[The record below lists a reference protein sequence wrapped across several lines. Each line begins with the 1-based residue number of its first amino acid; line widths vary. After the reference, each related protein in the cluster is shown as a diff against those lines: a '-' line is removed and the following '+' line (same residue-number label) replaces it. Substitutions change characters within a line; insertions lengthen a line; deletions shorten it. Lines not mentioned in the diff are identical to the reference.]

1 MLHINHFTYGPLTPV
16 LAYLMSVIGS
26 LLGLQCAARARGGG
40 SRVGWLCAAAV
51 ALGGTGIWVMHFIA
65 MLGFSINDGVAVR
78 FDIPLTLLSAVVAI
92 VVVGIGMFAIGL
104 PREPTVLAL
113 VAGGTITGLGVAAM
127 HYTGMAAMHT
137 DAHINYNTKFVA
149 LSVVIAIVASVVA
162 LWFTLRVRG
171 LPATIGAA
179 LIMGVAVTG
188 MHYTGMAAMS
198 AHPLQ
203 DPATPSGTDALEL
216 LTPLIVIVSLVT
228 TVLLMGVAT
237 TETEEDDPLPS
248 PRFATAADSD
258 GGDGPAEPTR
268 FSRSL
273 RRPFDHDRP

>member
-1 MLHINHFTYGPLTPV
+1 VLHINHFTYGPLTPV

-40 SRVGWLCAAAV
+40 SRAGWLSAAAV

-65 MLGFSINDGVAVR
+65 MLGFSINDGVKVR
-78 FDIPLTLLSAVVAI
+78 FDVPLTLISAVVA
-92 VVVGIGMFAIGL
+92 VLVVGIGLFAVSL
-104 PREPTVLAL
+104 PAEPSILAL
-113 VAGGTITGLGVAAM
+113 LVGGTITGSGVAAM
-127 HYTGMAAMHT
+127 HYTGMAAMRT
-137 DAHINYNTKFVA
+137 DAHIDYDPKIVGISVA
-149 LSVVIAIVASVVA
+149 IAIVASVAA

-198 AHPLQ
+198 AHSLSEPFT
-203 DPATPSGTDALEL
+203 PAGAGALEL
-216 LTPLIVIVSLVT
+216 LTPLIVIVSVVT

-237 TETEEDDPLPS
+237 TETEDDDLLPA
-248 PRFATAADSD
+248 PRFVDDSGFD
-258 GGDGPAEPTR
+258 ALGQASEPSR
-268 FSRSL
+268 FSR
-273 RRPFDHDRP
+273 RAPRPFD